1 MSQRDDWLLPSIG
14 PNGEVHGHLGVHCL
28 SMGKNV
34 EKSEFEAS
42 LFYRMSSGTANKT
55 NKQKKVEK
63 HRLSRVFWVT
73 EIWQWPLRQP

>member
-1 MSQRDDWLLPSIG
+1 
-14 PNGEVHGHLGVHCL
+14 
-28 SMGKNV
+28 MGKNV

-42 LFYRMSSGTANKT
+42 LFYRMSSEIANKT

>member
-1 MSQRDDWLLPSIG
+1 
-14 PNGEVHGHLGVHCL
+14 
-28 SMGKNV
+28 MGKNV

-55 NKQKKVEK
+55 NKHKKVEK
-63 HRLSRVFWVT
+63 LRLSRVFWVT